1 MLAEGV
7 RFTGDGVY
15 EKGSGLYDAT
25 VRTCG
30 TGVCELVCVKVTNTD
45 YLRGK
50 SDMIVDCG
58 SSSCEQGLLNSKIKC
73 RSFKNRDARRTSD
86 RTKYRKRRKP
96 CCRRLQAVVT
106 HL

>member
-58 SSSCEQGLLNSKIKC
+58 SSSCEQDSSTLKSSAEVSKTATPDELQTGPNIGNGANLVVDD
-73 RSFKNRDARRTSD
+73 S
-86 RTKYRKRRKP
+86 KR
-96 CCRRLQAVVT
+96 
-106 HL
+106 